1 VLWSEGLRG
10 DLAVVL
16 TPGGASP
23 APTERLGGVFEGDYG
38 LVVFEGDYGL
48 AALEGD
54 YGSVVFETDYGF
66 GRDWR

>member
-1 VLWSEGLRG
+1 MVDGLRG

-54 YGSVVFETDYGF
+54 YGLAALEGDDGL

>member
-1 VLWSEGLRG
+1 MVDGLRG

-54 YGSVVFETDYGF
+54 YGSVVFETDYGL

>member
-1 VLWSEGLRG
+1 VVEGLRG
-10 DLAVVL
+10 DLAVGL

-23 APTERLGGVFEGDYG
+23 TPTKRFGGVFEGDYG

-54 YGSVVFETDYGF
+54 DGLVVFERDYGL